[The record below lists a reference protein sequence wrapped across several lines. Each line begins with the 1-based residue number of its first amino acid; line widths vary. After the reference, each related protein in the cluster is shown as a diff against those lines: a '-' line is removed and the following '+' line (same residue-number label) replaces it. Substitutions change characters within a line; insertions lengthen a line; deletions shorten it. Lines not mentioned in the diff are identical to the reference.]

1 MSAAGGVVF
10 LTAMPLSLLLIGAGT
25 VDGRPSEVL
34 AGLLVGVLVGLP
46 LLIAGLRARGRS
58 SD

>member
-1 MSAAGGVVF
+1 VF

-25 VDGRPSEVL
+25 VDSRPSEVL
-34 AGLLVGVLVGLP
+34 AGLLVAALVGLP
-46 LLIAGLRARGRS
+46 LLIAGLRARRRT

>member
-25 VDGRPSEVL
+25 LDNRPSEVL
-34 AGLLVGVLVGLP
+34 AGLLVGALVGLP
-46 LLIAGLRARGRS
+46 LLFAGLRARRRAR
-58 SD
+58 D